1 MQSNTSTGI
10 PFTMRVKSF
19 VNRSPARMAVIIAI
33 TLYAFTIWRVPT
45 AFNSGAIITIIMLT
59 LLLSFASI
67 GQTLVLIGGGLD
79 FTIGAVMSSTAI
91 ITVTIMNG
99 MDGNFFQ
106 AFVVVMLVSILIGSI
121 NGLCTVKIGLPPL
134 IVTLAIANVISRMQF
149 VLTGGSPIG
158 RAAPAFIN
166 TINYRFF
173 GIIPSLAL
181 YALIIFPLVF
191 YLLNRSRYGRQ
202 LYLVGNNPEAARL
215 AGMNANRVKFLS
227 YVFSAMFAGFAGM
240 LEAGYRQTALPMG
253 LDGYAFTS
261 LIAVIV
267 GGTAF
272 TGGVGSYTGSIAG
285 ALLMIVLSNMLTT
298 LMLPLPIQN
307 IVMGSVMVLLLLFY
321 NRRKAVR
328 Q

>member
-1 MQSNTSTGI
+1 MPLS
-10 PFTMRVKSF
+10 MRAKSLT
-19 VNRSPARMAVIIAI
+19 RHPARVAVVIAI
-33 TLYAFTIWRVPT
+33 ILYAITVAFVPT
-45 AFNSGAIITIIMLT
+45 AFNLGAISTIFMLT
-59 LLLSFASI
+59 LLLSFASV

-99 MDGNFFQ
+99 QDGNFLQ
-106 AFVVVMLVSILIGSI
+106 AFVVVMIVSALIGVV

-158 RAAPAFIN
+158 RAAPAFIS
-166 TINYRFF
+166 TINHRFF
-173 GIIPSLAL
+173 GYIPSLSL

-191 YLLNRSRYGRQ
+191 YLLNRSRYGKQ

-227 YVFSAMFAGFAGM
+227 YVFSAIFAGFAGM
-240 LEAGYRQTALPMG
+240 LGAGFRQTALPMG
-253 LDGYAFTS
+253 FDGYAFTS

-285 ALLMIVLSNMLTT
+285 ALLMVVLSNMLTT
-298 LMLPLPIQN
+298 LMLPQPIQN